1 MDTPLTDTS
10 AAPRE
15 QLARVQASLQPKV
28 NREQG
33 LVELHRLFASGS
45 APDPQ
50 PAGFKLG
57 ELITMSVSRPSDA
70 AVRFISSLYMPWLG
84 KSFDP
89 ERQTGVNVLKPNA
102 RAPMNLLW
110 RSYSPELERADRIEA
125 FPFRTRVGPG
135 EIDPD
140 VQVLKIDY
148 DFEPNPD
155 FLIRKILDELVQIDD
170 GLYLGKILFRTK
182 RAWHPI
188 GYFSLHD

>member
-1 MDTPLTDTS
+1 MDTFSPDTGTG
-10 AAPRE
+10 PRE
-15 QLARVQASLQPKV
+15 QLAEIQASLQPKIS
-28 NREQG
+28 REHG
-33 LVELHRLFASGS
+33 LDELARLFASGT

-70 AVRFISSLYMPWLG
+70 AVRFISSIYMPWLG

-89 ERQTGVNVLKPNA
+89 SKQTGVNVLKPNA
-102 RAPMNLLW
+102 KAPMNVLW
-110 RSYSPELERADRIEA
+110 PKYTPELERADRIEA

-135 EIDPD
+135 EVDPD

-148 DFEPNPD
+148 DFEANPD
-155 FLIRKILDELVQIDD
+155 FLIRKILDELVQIDE

-182 RAWHPI
+182 RARHPI
-188 GYFSLHD
+188 GYFCLRD